1 MELSRREYIVTGVG
15 SAISGAFEFV
25 SASSVVD
32 TDQSGRRC
40 RGSERD
46 NIRSLDWVVMQERR
60 GVLDTLDELRALS
73 VTDLPSRRGHTTVAI
88 VDPEFFDLSYSI
100 NPHMG
105 GEIDTAQARRQ
116 WDQLRAVHERTP
128 ADVHVLDPATV
139 WASVSNGADV
149 APPEAHPDMVFVAN
163 HALPTAGGE
172 GVVLARMASA
182 ERESEPDYFRA
193 WAQEQG
199 YTVEPAPTAQFEGA
213 GDAIWHPG
221 RRLLWG
227 GHGIRT
233 ERAAYDELADR
244 LDATV
249 VPLELTDE
257 RYFHLDLCL
266 LPLSE
271 TAALVQ
277 PEAFAPSALE
287 RLDTVFETLIEAPAD
302 ESLDSFAVNGG
313 VIGDTV
319 ITGTGAPE
327 ATRRLERA
335 GYEVVAVDTGE
346 FRKAGGS
353 VGCLT
358 LWLGTP
364 G

>member
-1 MELSRREYIVTGVG
+1 
-15 SAISGAFEFV
+15 
-25 SASSVVD
+25 
-32 TDQSGRRC
+32 
-40 RGSERD
+40 
-46 NIRSLDWVVMQERR
+46 MQERG
-60 GVLDTLDELRALS
+60 GVLETLEELRALS
-73 VTDLPSRRGHTTVAI
+73 VTDLPTRPAHTTVAV

-105 GEIDTAQARRQ
+105 GDIDRERARSQ
-116 WDQLRAVHERTP
+116 WEQLRAACERQF
-128 ADVHVLDPATV
+128 ANVRVLDPATT
-139 WASVSNGADV
+139 WESVGEDTDI
-149 APPEAHPDMVFVAN
+149 APPESQPDMVFVAN

-172 GVVLARMASA
+172 RVVLARMAST

-199 YTVEPAPTAQFEGA
+199 YTVDSAPAARFEGR
-213 GDAIWHPG
+213 GDAVWHPG

-227 GHGIRT
+227 GHGVRT

-249 VPLELTDE
+249 VPLALTDE

-277 PEAFAPSALE
+277 PDALAASALDRVE
-287 RLDTVFETLIEAPAD
+287 AVFETLIEAPTD
-302 ESLDSFAVNGG
+302 ESLDSFAVNGEIIDG
-313 VIGDTV
+313 TV

-327 ATRRLERA
+327 TTRRLEGA
-335 GYEVVAVDTGE
+335 GYDVVGVDTGE

-358 LWLGTP
+358 LCLGTP
-364 G
+364 E